1 MDFGHKNQYGVS
13 RYVILRSSGSSVTW
27 GMKTNAHHRPSET
40 DPQGNPHIAL
50 DHSMSSP
57 DVQTGSVYLK
67 TPRDYRVRWKAE
79 GGGINTDGRTLRHIW
94 VKSPPG

>member
-1 MDFGHKNQYGVS
+1 
-13 RYVILRSSGSSVTW
+13 
-27 GMKTNAHHRPSET
+27 
-40 DPQGNPHIAL
+40 
-50 DHSMSSP
+50 MSSP